1 MNILFIFSRHSEN
14 RNDSTLTKD
23 LADEFYKQGA
33 NVNVVTIIE
42 KKYGKETENKL
53 ENGYEVLRIKTE
65 NYFNVKNKFEK
76 GISILKIPYDIK
88 KGILKYLGNKKFDL
102 IITHTPFFS
111 SEKIIKPLKEYFKCP
126 AYLILWDIFPQ
137 NAVDIGLIQNKLIY
151 KFFKKSEKN
160 MLLAY
165 NKIFCMSSGNVKYM
179 EENYSFLDR
188 NNIEL
193 LKNWAKIKPLIS
205 EDKENIRKKYGYTVK
220 DFIAVFG
227 GNMGKPQK
235 LENILELAHRL
246 QEYKNIKFLFI
257 GNGTEKERLEEIA
270 KSKLLTNT
278 QFFNQI
284 PRLDYEIL
292 VSACDLGLV
301 SLDERFT
308 VPNFPSKTT
317 DYFKLGLPI
326 FASLDKCSS
335 EDYGKFLTTEAKA
348 GVYGQAGNINDLKQK
363 FLLLYNDQNLRQ
375 KLGNNGRYYYENNL
389 SVEKAYDTIMN
400 ELMNL
405 NKGV

>member
-257 GNGTEKERLEEIA
+257 GNGTEKERLEEIV

-326 FASLDKCSS
+326 FASLDQCSS

>member
-326 FASLDKCSS
+326 FASLDQCSS

>member
-188 NNIEL
+188 NNIKL

-326 FASLDKCSS
+326 FASLDQCSS

>member
-188 NNIEL
+188 NNIKL

-284 PRLDYEIL
+284 PRLEYEIL

-326 FASLDKCSS
+326 FASLDQCSS

-348 GVYGQAGNINDLKQK
+348 GVYGQAGNINDLKKK

>member
-257 GNGTEKERLEEIA
+257 GNGTEKERLEEIV

>member
-188 NNIEL
+188 NNIKL

-326 FASLDKCSS
+326 FASLDQCSS

-348 GVYGQAGNINDLKQK
+348 GVYGQAGNINDLKKK

>member
-188 NNIEL
+188 NNIKL

-235 LENILELAHRL
+235 LENILELVHRL

-284 PRLDYEIL
+284 PRLEYEIL

-326 FASLDKCSS
+326 FASLDQCSS

-389 SVEKAYDTIMN
+389 NVEKAYDTIMN
-400 ELMNL
+400 EFMNL

>member
-246 QEYKNIKFLFI
+246 KEYKNIKFLFI

-326 FASLDKCSS
+326 FASLDQCSS